1 MEKRINLKIEE
12 YIAKFKSDLKDY
24 IASKPDFQYKNEFV
38 NYIHD
43 YGRLILSEQDFVKR
57 KRVKNV
63 VPQYDRCKA
72 KRANGEQC
80 SRRKKGELDF
90 CGTHSKGQPHGII
103 TDKAEESNVVKV
115 TVWQQDIRGIIYFI
129 DNDNNVYDTNDVVN
143 GNKNPK
149 VIAKYE
155 KIGENEYSIP
165 EFGI

>member
-1 MEKRINLKIEE
+1 MEKRINTKIEE
-12 YIAKFKSDLKDY
+12 YLTTFKSDLKDF
-24 IASKPDFQYKNEFV
+24 ISSKSDFQHKNELI

-43 YGRLILSEQDFVKR
+43 YGRLILTEQDFVKR

-80 SRRKKGELDF
+80 SRRKKGDLEF
-90 CGTHSKGQPHGII
+90 CGTHCKGQPHGVIS
-103 TDKAEESNVVKV
+103 DNPEENTVRRV
-115 TVWQQDIRGIIYFI
+115 TVWQQDIKGIIYFI
-129 DNDNNVYDTNDVVN
+129 DDSNNVYDTNDIVN
-143 GNKNPK
+143 GLKNPK

-155 KIGENEYSIP
+155 KIGDNYKIP